1 MGMSRRANIIPNC
14 PHHIIHRGNNRR
26 RLFSYPRDYHKL
38 IAQLHDAVEATD
50 CKVHALCL
58 MANHLHAIVTPP
70 SVEAMREFV
79 KGFAQRYA
87 RYRNDERDGSGK
99 LFEGPYWREPIKSV
113 FHLAVA
119 TMYIDRNPV
128 AARIKDCPEDYRW
141 STFRQ
146 HAGIGNPERW
156 IAELCTPT
164 EWWFGLGSSDEARA
178 AEYNRLFEQ
187 YSATALAREQARFF
201 GELEGRNRRSYKRV
215 ERPDRSR
222 ASEDLEVARYGLKRE

>member
-1 MGMSRRANIIPNC
+1 MSRRARVIPNC

-38 IAQLHDAVEATD
+38 IAQLHDAVAATS

-70 SVEAMREFV
+70 SAEAMAEFV

-87 RYRNDERDGSGK
+87 RYRNDKRNGSGK

-113 FHLAVA
+113 FHLAAA

-128 AARIKDCPEDYRW
+128 AAGVKQSPEDYRW

-146 HAGIGNPERW
+146 HAGVAKPERW
-156 IAELCTPT
+156 IAALCTPT
-164 EWWFGLGSSDEARA
+164 DWWLGLGNSDGARA
-178 AEYNRLFEQ
+178 AAYARLFDQ
-187 YSATALAREQARFF
+187 YSATALAKEQARFF
-201 GELEGRNRRSYKRV
+201 AQLEGRNRRDYKRL
-215 ERPDRSR
+215 ERPDGSR
-222 ASEDLEVARYGLKRE
+222 ASEGPENARYGLKR